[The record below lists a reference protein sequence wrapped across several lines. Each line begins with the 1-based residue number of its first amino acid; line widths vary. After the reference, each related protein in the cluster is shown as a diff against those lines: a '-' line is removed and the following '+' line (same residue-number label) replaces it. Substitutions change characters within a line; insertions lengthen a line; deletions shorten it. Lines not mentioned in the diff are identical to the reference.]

1 MRLRQGLLSGLFCI
15 VSSCGPTTPEEPAPE
30 KAPAQAQAERLVAE
44 RGFDLREVALV
55 LNEKGN
61 RHALHYRGVP
71 VFGLEAKTTEGQTL
85 FSNVRFESAG
95 AVETEA
101 RVTEA
106 QAREAVLAELK
117 DSSAKVDSA
126 RLVLLP
132 GEEHRL
138 RKGAAPSVSGHRNA
152 EDFERVVTGLRLI
165 YRLKLTTG
173 GNERGSRRGW
183 SAQVDALTGQV
194 LRLEPMERAG
204 VNVVFKKGTAY
215 GYYSGRTGI
224 PVAYDSLSREYSL
237 QDTRSNIY
245 LAYVPSGGKGGTY
258 EEFAGPDASFGNG
271 LLYSG
276 GSMGTLGAN
285 GETAGVDAYSAVNL
299 AWSVYETFL
308 GRNGPSGNGTAFEV
322 RVHLPHENAY
332 YYPSAADPV
341 LGFGYRN
348 LASSPRAPMTTT
360 DIVGHEMGHDFFARE
375 LAGDP
380 TDLPRELSE
389 QAGMD
394 EGSGD
399 IFGFITEMLRD
410 AQRASPPSTNLD
422 AVPLK
427 QSNLDSGEETGLVSR
442 NLLTPVLPEWFDGI
456 GQENE
461 HFSGGPLSRMFVL
474 LSYGCSRYPQSP
486 YYCALVPEGFN
497 GLGPTEAF
505 RIWALAVQLMPLGS
519 DYVQARQAALAAAT
533 SRDGVLVGTRM
544 KAVAGA
550 FAAIN
555 VGFKVDTVPPQTT
568 LSCRQ
573 VNQDIEC
580 TGTITDAEVPGQ
592 YSTAP
597 RLVVDGGAQI
607 KSLSGWQFTQT
618 LPGAGLASGNHTVQL
633 QAWDFWQNL
642 ATRTVTV
649 TLDKTP
655 PTASISRS
663 GPPKQPLF
671 SVTPFDP
678 SGIRVVEFV
687 EGSQVYY
694 GVFVPP
700 YEQRLD
706 TSTWTDGTH
715 DVLIKVNDAYLN
727 VAVFHEALKVD
738 NTPPTVT
745 MTVGAGLEAPFNVNI
760 TVSDL
765 SAVARVDFKVDGVV
779 FATRTN
785 AATTYQASYIPPDPL
800 AHNLTVEVTDVFG
813 NKGTTSIAAPLDRT
827 PPQVSFVKE
836 QLSSLVK
843 LTVGVSDG
851 CGIQYPYALYVDGVL
866 VGQPM
871 TPGYVLEFGDSMAA
885 GTHAFQALVSDQCGN
900 TANYQAVFFKDLTPP
915 VITGI
920 ARDDSQPKKPKFTVQ
935 CTDTEGV
942 HHVEMRENGVILQ
955 TDTTAPYEFVVDTTA
970 RQDGNYTVLFQC
982 MDINGVSSTPETRT
996 VTADNTGPT
1005 YTFTVYGA
1013 GRSYLVSA
1021 GTVTDP
1027 RGVQSVKLVGG
1038 LIPGFN
1044 MTLTQAPYAYQW
1056 NIPGTTAIQTDM
1068 PFSVQATDTWGNT
1081 SGKGVACTVN
1091 TASTTPKYL
1100 SCYAL

>member
-1 MRLRQGLLSGLFCI
+1 MRLCKGLLSGLFFV

-30 KAPAQAQAERLVAE
+30 KAPAQVQAERLAAE
-44 RGFDLREVALV
+44 RGFDLREVTLV
-55 LNEKGN
+55 LNEKGD

-101 RVTEA
+101 RITEA

-132 GEEHRL
+132 GEELRL
-138 RKGAAPSVSGHRNA
+138 REGAAPSVSGHRNA
-152 EDFERVVTGLRLI
+152 EDFERVVTELRLI

-173 GNERGSRRGW
+173 GNARGSRRGW
-183 SAQVDALTGQV
+183 SAQVDARTGEV
-194 LRLEPMERAG
+194 LRLEPMEHTG
-204 VNVVFKKGTAY
+204 VSVVFKKGTAY

-224 PVAYDSLSREYSL
+224 PVAYDSLSREYFL
-237 QDTRSNIY
+237 QDTRSNVY
-245 LAYVPSGGKGGTY
+245 MAYVPAGRGGTY
-258 EEFAGPDASFGNG
+258 DEFAGPDASFGNG

-276 GSMGTLGAN
+276 GSAATLGAN

-308 GRNGPSGNGTAFEV
+308 GRNGPSGNGTPFEV
-322 RVHLPHENAY
+322 RVHLPNENAF
-332 YYPSAADPV
+332 YYPSADEPV
-341 LGFGYRN
+341 LGFGYRS
-348 LASSPRAPMTTT
+348 LTSSPKAPMTTT

-380 TDLPRELSE
+380 TDLPKELSE
-389 QAGMD
+389 QAGMN

-399 IFGFITEMLRD
+399 IFGFITELLRD

-427 QSNLDSGEETGLVSR
+427 QSNLDSAEETGVVSR
-442 NLLTPVLPEWFDGI
+442 NLLTPVLPEWYAGI
-456 GQENE
+456 GQEDE

-474 LSYGCSRYPQSP
+474 LAYGCSIYPQSP
-486 YYCALVPEGFN
+486 FHCSLAPEGFG

-505 RIWALAVQLMPLGS
+505 RVWALAVQLMPLGS

-533 SRDGVLVGTRM
+533 SRDGVQGGPRM

-580 TGTITDAEVPGQ
+580 TGTITDAEVPDK

-597 RLVVDGGAQI
+597 RLVVDGGTQI
-607 KSLSGWQFTQT
+607 KTLSGWQFTQT
-618 LPGAGLASGNHTVQL
+618 LPGAGLAGGNHTIQL

-655 PTASISRS
+655 PTATISRS

-671 SVTPFDP
+671 SVTPVDP
-678 SGIRVVEFV
+678 SGIRVVEFG
-687 EGSQVYY
+687 EGSQVQY

-700 YEQRLD
+700 YEQVLD
-706 TSTWTDGTH
+706 TSTWSDGTH
-715 DVLIKVNDAYLN
+715 DVLIKVTDEFLN

-745 MTVGAGLEAPFNVNI
+745 MTVGTGQEAPFNVDV

-765 SAVARVDFKVDGVV
+765 SAVARVDFKVDGVI

-785 AATTYQASYIPPDPL
+785 ASTTYQASYIPNDPL
-800 AHNLTVEVTDVFG
+800 AHNLTVEVTDAFG
-813 NKGTTSIAAPLDRT
+813 NKGTTSRAAPLDRT

-843 LTVGVSDG
+843 LTVGASDG

-866 VGQPM
+866 VGQPT
-871 TPGYVLEFGDSMAA
+871 TPGYVLQFGDSMAA

-900 TANYQAVFFKDLTPP
+900 TANYQTVFFKDLTPP

-920 ARDDSQPKKPKFTVQ
+920 VRDDSQPKKPKFTVQ

-942 HHVEMRENGVILQ
+942 HHVEMRENGVLLQ

-970 RQDGNYTVLFQC
+970 RQDGNSTVLFQC
-982 MDINGVSSTPETRT
+982 TDINGVSSTPETRT

-1005 YTFTVYGA
+1005 YNLTVYGA

-1021 GTVTDP
+1021 GAVTDP

-1038 LIPGFN
+1038 VIPGFTV
-1044 MTLTQAPYAYQW
+1044 TLTQAPYSYQW
-1056 NIPGTTAIQTDM
+1056 IIPGTGAIQTDL
-1068 PFSVQATDTWGNT
+1068 PFTVEAKDTWGN
-1081 SGKGVACTVN
+1081 SAGRVLYCRVN
-1091 TASTTPKYL
+1091 TASTTPQYL
-1100 SCYAL
+1100 SCYSL